1 VNYINVHIKVY
12 SSGFFDMTE
21 EIQFNL
27 INGIF
32 SKGWRSIP
40 FTGIDD
46 IEVLGVECAE
56 GLSLNYQ
63 ITYQVDKVNINWQ
76 HSPVLVPANLTLI
89 IKYRVYGAI
98 TAPSQSQNMID
109 WLAVELDW
117 DVPINSVTVIVDLPG
132 NFMERVQVPIHSS

>member
-1 VNYINVHIKVY
+1 VHIKVY
-12 SSGFFDMTE
+12 SSGFFDVTE

-46 IEVLGVECAE
+46 IEVLGVECVE
-56 GLSLNYQ
+56 GLRLSYQ
-63 ITYQVDKVNINWQ
+63 VTYQVDRLDINWQ
-76 HSPVLVPANLTLI
+76 YSPVLAPANLTFI

-98 TAPSQSQNMID
+98 TATSQSQNMID
-109 WLAVELDW
+109 WLVVGLDGGC
-117 DVPINSVTVIVDLPG
+117 PY
-132 NFMERVQVPIHSS
+132 